1 MRNIVMAVVTI
12 VFSITACQIEK
23 GPLDLREIEFSF
35 IDDANGWVP
44 FFSDYPQGAE
54 EQYELEFAYTR
65 LPEPLDTNLTAV
77 KLAAVNPG
85 RDLLSC
91 MYVPV
96 TGLIPNATY
105 KVTFNLWIASNIASG
120 GPSDISIGVGALDTI
135 PVNTLDA
142 SDFYRPSFEVD
153 LQNGFSND
161 NMKVLGT
168 LGATDTTTVYTP
180 ISRNNYS
187 QPMYFTTNS
196 EGKLFLLVG
205 WDSGYEGKTA
215 VYFKS
220 VFVTLEYNANH

>member
-1 MRNIVMAVVTI
+1 MINKLTAAVI
-12 VFSITACQIEK
+12 IFFSITGCQVEK
-23 GPLDLREIEFSF
+23 GPLDSREIEYSF

-54 EQYELEFAYTR
+54 EQYELEFAYTK
-65 LPEPLDTNLTAV
+65 LPEPLDTNLTSV

-105 KVTFNLWIASNIASG
+105 KVTFNLWIASDIPTG

-142 SDFYRPSFEVD
+142 SDIYRPSFEVD
-153 LQNGFSND
+153 LQNGFSNT
-161 NMKVLGT
+161 NMIVLGT

-180 ISRNNYS
+180 IARNNYS
-187 QPMYFTTNS
+187 RPMNCRTNN
-196 EGKLFLLVG
+196 EGKLYLLVG
-205 WDSGYEGKTA
+205 WDSGYDGKIA

-220 VFVTLEYNANH
+220 VFVTLEYDSSL